1 MKYLDEE
8 NERGLQEISDIFSAL
23 SSPKRLKIISL
34 IEDGPLSVTE
44 IAQKMECRPPCVSQH
59 LSVLKSCK
67 IVDCERT
74 GHEMVYKLALSCV
87 KSFISCLLGKCD
99 SNDSGCSIVKSV
111 HAK

>member
-1 MKYLDEE
+1 MKYLDDNDEKE
-8 NERGLQEISDIFSAL
+8 LQEVSDIFSAL
-23 SSPKRLKIISL
+23 SSTKRLKIISL
-34 IEDGPLSVTE
+34 IGNKALSVTE
-44 IAQKMECRPPCVSQH
+44 IAQRMECRPPCVSQH

-67 IVDCERT
+67 IVDCERV
-74 GHEMVYKLALSCV
+74 GHEVVYKLSLSCV